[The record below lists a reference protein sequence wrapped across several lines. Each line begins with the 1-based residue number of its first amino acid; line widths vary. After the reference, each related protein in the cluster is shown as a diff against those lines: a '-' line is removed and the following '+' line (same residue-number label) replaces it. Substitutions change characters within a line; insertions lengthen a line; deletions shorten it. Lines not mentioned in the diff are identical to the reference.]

1 MLDGLRD
8 LEMEWRILGGLGR
21 GENAY
26 VTLIWIVLWNVQEYK
41 SIIMFFIIVFSCH
54 IKLVNYKFT
63 FIHP

>member
-54 IKLVNYKFT
+54 IERVNCKFT
-63 FIHP
+63 STHP